1 MSRRTAESNK
11 AILAAWNKEQELV
24 QEGKGTREWTP
35 KQQQDIIEK
44 GKAYDDDGVAFQGQH
59 MKSAEMHP
67 EYQGDPGNIQFLTR
81 AEHLEAHN
89 GNWRNPTNWYYN
101 PVTKEKFDFGDGPFI
116 PCEVIHLPEP
126 IMKPSITVEKKKE
139 TLTELIE
146 KVETE
151 ETSKIKPEE
160 ETRTIKPVSN
170 PKLDIKQSGGFGNTV
185 KKAFKAVV
193 DFSNRHPVLTGIVKA
208 VGVAGLAAAADA
220 VANGGRSSSG
230 DSSSGDYS
238 YTTSRTGSDTF
249 DDSYK
254 DYFFII
260 DEINRGNMSK
270 IFGELLMLIE
280 ADYRDKKATLAY
292 NGLSFSVPKRLH
304 IIGMMNTADRSLAMI
319 DYALRRRFSF
329 FDMESGF
336 DSEGFINYQNSFANE
351 TFNTLI
357 ERIKEL
363 NKEIAQDKS
372 LGKGFCI
379 GHSYFCNADDCTEE
393 WMKDV
398 VDFDILPM
406 LSEYWFDES
415 SKLQRWENI
424 LHGVFQ

>member
-35 KQQQDIIEK
+35 KQQQDILEK

-59 MKSAEMHP
+59 MKSAEMYP

-126 IMKPSITVEKKKE
+126 IMKPSITVEKKEE
-139 TLTELIE
+139 TLTEPIE

-151 ETSKIKPEE
+151 ETPKIKPEA

-170 PKLDIKQSGGFGNTV
+170 QKLDIKQSGGFGNTV
-185 KKAFKAVV
+185 KKARKAVD
-193 DFSNRHPVLTGIVKA
+193 DFSNRHPVLTGIVMAGSK
-208 VGVAGLAAAADA
+208 VGLVAALYA

-238 YTTSRTGSDTF
+238 YTPSRTGSDTF
-249 DDSYK
+249 DDSY
-254 DYFFII
+254 
-260 DEINRGNMSK
+260 DEILTGDVDTDTSAERSSPTEHTVRPHGQHYIKNGERVWIEKEAYPRG
-270 IFGELLMLIE
+270 G
-280 ADYRDKKATLAY
+280 KK
-292 NGLSFSVPKRLH
+292 
-304 IIGMMNTADRSLAMI
+304 
-319 DYALRRRFSF
+319 
-329 FDMESGF
+329 
-336 DSEGFINYQNSFANE
+336 
-351 TFNTLI
+351 
-357 ERIKEL
+357 
-363 NKEIAQDKS
+363 
-372 LGKGFCI
+372 
-379 GHSYFCNADDCTEE
+379 
-393 WMKDV
+393 
-398 VDFDILPM
+398 
-406 LSEYWFDES
+406 DE
-415 SKLQRWENI
+415 
-424 LHGVFQ
+424 

>member
-1 MSRRTAESNK
+1 MAKSSFVERNK
-11 AILAAWNKEQELV
+11 AVREAWNKELELV

-35 KQQQDIIEK
+35 EQQKDILEK
-44 GKAYDDDGVAFQGQH
+44 GRAYDENGKAFEGQH
-59 MKSAEMHP
+59 MKSAEMYP

-126 IMKPSITVEKKKE
+126 IMKPSITVEKKEE
-139 TLTELIE
+139 TLTEPIE

-151 ETSKIKPEE
+151 ETPKIKPEA

-238 YTTSRTGSDTF
+238 YTPSRTGSDTF
-249 DDSYK
+249 DDSY
-254 DYFFII
+254 
-260 DEINRGNMSK
+260 DEILTGDVDTDTSAERSSPKEHTVRPHGQHYIKN
-270 IFGELLMLIE
+270 GERVWIE
-280 ADYRDKKATLAY
+280 KEAYTRDEMREEHIITTDYRFIDKEGEYFAKLIMRAEASKKMLRLFFQLSDGRKIITPVFWWQSYLGFY
-292 NGLSFSVPKRLH
+292 EIDNGTNLRL
-304 IIGMMNTADRSLAMI
+304 IYEKN
-319 DYALRRRFSF
+319 
-329 FDMESGF
+329 
-336 DSEGFINYQNSFANE
+336 
-351 TFNTLI
+351 
-357 ERIKEL
+357 
-363 NKEIAQDKS
+363 
-372 LGKGFCI
+372 GKGI
-379 GHSYFCNADDCTEE
+379 ALKKIE
-393 WMKDV
+393 
-398 VDFDILPM
+398 IL
-406 LSEYWFDES
+406 D
-415 SKLQRWENI
+415 
-424 LHGVFQ
+424 